1 MLTNLTGTQVA
12 QTVTN
17 NVVLLVLTV
26 GDVLSPRR
34 LLSITA
40 PELSASA
47 TKVWLSVSTNTGLTG
62 PNPVIVSGP
71 NLPTK
76 VSSSLKTDA
85 SVVATKSMNPLAK
98 VTTTKWSAA
107 VNTPTKDLDSP
118 PEITTE
124 NMNAAPKTTV
134 PVLDSLGTETCLT
147 SSLNAVKT
155 MVTLV
160 LSAKIAHKYKAN
172 LIFHT
177 FI

>member
-1 MLTNLTGTQVA
+1 MLPPMITTKEISPVPITGDDTTDILNT
-12 QTVTN
+12 TV
-17 NVVLLVLTV
+17 
-26 GDVLSPRR
+26 
-34 LLSITA
+34 
-40 PELSASA
+40 PELFANV

-62 PNPVIVSGP
+62 TNPVIVSGQNP
-71 NLPTK
+71 PTK

-85 SVVATKSMNPLAK
+85 SVVATKSMNPHAK
-98 VTTTKWSAA
+98 VTTINLSAA